1 MSRGEPVTG
10 PREKRHRPDAEV
22 MSVAAVF
29 HRYPPSHGAG
39 AEWMAH
45 ALLRELAARGH
56 TVRVFCSHGIT
67 DTGTL
72 DGVHVARWRG
82 HVDLAGA
89 DVVVT
94 HLDRTRDAVWAA
106 RVVGLPVVHLLH
118 NHRQLRFHGVAPA
131 DADLVVANS
140 HWMAESYGWWPGRLE
155 VVHPPVDVDD
165 YATTRRIEDRVTLV
179 NLSAAK
185 GGPLFWTLADR
196 MPHRRFLAVVG
207 AYAFQEVRRAPSNVM
222 VLGNTPRMRDDVYAL
237 TKVLLIPS
245 SYESWGR
252 VGIEAA
258 CSGIP
263 TVAHPTPGL
272 VESLGTAA
280 VWADRDDPD
289 QWVDAIDLLFD
300 DPEEYSRLSA
310 LAYTRARDLDPKLGD
325 YDRWERM
332 VLDVVRGHA
341 PVR

>member
-1 MSRGEPVTG
+1 
-10 PREKRHRPDAEV
+10 
-22 MSVAAVF
+22 
-29 HRYPPSHGAG
+29 
-39 AEWMAH
+39 
-45 ALLRELAARGH
+45 
-56 TVRVFCSHGIT
+56 
-67 DTGTL
+67 
-72 DGVHVARWRG
+72 VHVGRWLG
-82 HVDLAGA
+82 YSDLAGA

-106 RVVGLPVVHLLH
+106 RVAGLPVVHLLH
-118 NHRQLRFHGVAPA
+118 NDRQLRFHGVRPD

-140 HWMAESYGWWPGRLE
+140 YWMAEAYRWWPGRLE
-155 VVHPPVDVDD
+155 VIHPPVDVDD
-165 YATTRRIEDRVTLV
+165 YATTLRREDRVTLV

-185 GGPLFWTLADR
+185 GGPLFWELADR
-196 MPHRRFLAVVG
+196 MPDRAFLGVTG
-207 AYAFQEVRRAPSNVM
+207 AYAYQEIPGLGAPNVEL
-222 VLGNTPRMRDDVYAL
+222 LGNTPRMRDLVYAR

-263 TVAHPTPGL
+263 AIAHPTPGL

-280 VWADRDDPD
+280 VWRDRDDVD
-289 QWVDAIDLLFD
+289 GWVEAIDRLFD
-300 DPEEYSRLSA
+300 ESDEYARLSA
-310 LAYTRARDLDPKLGD
+310 LAYTRARELDPKLGD

-341 PVR
+341 PSR